1 MVHPVSKEAIPM
13 DTKFA
18 EPMHPKFS
26 KIGLTFD
33 DVLLIPAES
42 NVLPNKVDTSTW
54 LTRHIR
60 LNIPIC
66 SAAMDTVTE
75 SALAIAIAREGGLG
89 IIHRNCSIEQQ
100 VHEVDVVKRSESG
113 MITDPYTLTPDK
125 TVRDALEV
133 TARYRIGGIP
143 IVTKEGYLVGM
154 ITNRDLKYEEDLDL
168 PVTELMTPSEQLVT
182 ASPGITLEKAKQILH
197 QIRKEK
203 LPIVDEN
210 FRLCGLITIKDI
222 DKVQQYPLACKDS
235 SGRLRVGAAI
245 GPSSNMEEVG
255 MLVDA
260 AVDVLVIDTA
270 HGHSKNVIQ
279 ATQRIKLEF
288 PDVELIAGNVATTEA
303 TRRLIDAGADAIKV
317 GIGPGSICTTRVISG
332 IGVPQITAIYDCAQE
347 ADRDGIPVIADGG
360 IRYSGDIAKAIGAGA
375 NSVMIGSLFAGTE
388 ESPGETVIFQGRTF
402 KVYRGM
408 GSLTAMKERGARER
422 YFQGEQILSKLVPE
436 GIEGRVP
443 YKGKLSDFVYQLVGG
458 LRTAMGYCGAPNI
471 ETLRTESQFIRMSSS
486 GYRESHPHDIAIT
499 EEAPNY
505 SVMP

>member
-1 MVHPVSKEAIPM
+1 M

-18 EPMHPKFS
+18 EPMNSKFS

-42 NVLPNKVDTSTW
+42 NVLPDEVDTSTG

-75 SALAIAIAREGGLG
+75 SALAIAIAREGGIG

-154 ITNRDLKYEEDLDL
+154 ITNRDLKYEEDFDL

-288 PDVELIAGNVATTEA
+288 PDVELIVGNVVTTEA

-317 GIGPGSICTTRVISG
+317 GIGPSSICTTRVIAG

-347 ADRDGIPVIADGG
+347 ADKDGIPVIADGG

-375 NSVMIGSLFAGTE
+375 RSVMIGSLFAGTE
-388 ESPGETVIFQGRTF
+388 ESPGEIVIFQGRTF
-402 KVYRGM
+402 KVCRGM
-408 GSLTAMKERGARER
+408 GSLAAMKDRGARER
-422 YFQGEQILSKLVPE
+422 YFQGEQSLSKLVPE

-458 LRTAMGYCGAPNI
+458 LRTAMGYGGTPNI